1 MGALSQ
7 QSSRGWWLI
16 VLRWAAALIILG
28 VLLHFLPLAPLRAA
42 IARVPISIF
51 LAVLLGYLLVHCAG
65 VAKWRMV
72 VNAAGAELDFATS
85 AQCYFGGLF
94 GTLFLPSIV
103 GGDVVR
109 LAVGLRRSPR
119 PAAVLTGNLVDRF
132 LDVVAQA
139 GLVLLGFVLLPESD
153 LVPEN
158 VEGTLDDVLLAIAV
172 GVLLLLALMFA
183 LRRRILHGRSV
194 RFRRRLARIRHAL
207 RSVSKKPRVLVLG
220 WLLGTCIQMAFL
232 MLTARLAV
240 YCGLRLP
247 LRSWLFAWPLAK
259 LAAVL
264 PVTQGG
270 IGVREAALVALLAP
284 FGAPG
289 HLVLAAGLVWEGVVI
304 AGGLMAGGV
313 TLILRRC
320 VDREPQSPVLQ
331 RGREQVHDTSNG
343 KNM

>member
-1 MGALSQ
+1 MGALPQ
-7 QSSRGWWLI
+7 RSSRGWWLI
-16 VLRWAAALIILG
+16 VFRWAAALIILG
-28 VLLHFLPLAPLRAA
+28 MLLHFLPLAPLRAA
-42 IARVPISIF
+42 IARVPITIF
-51 LAVLLGYLLVHCAG
+51 LAALLGYLLVHCAG
-65 VAKWRMV
+65 VVKWRMV

-119 PAAVLTGNLVDRF
+119 PAAVLAGNLVDRF
-132 LDVVAQA
+132 LDVAAQA
-139 GLVLLGFVLLPESD
+139 GLVLLGFVLLPELE

-158 VEGTLDDVLLAIAV
+158 VEDTVDDVLLAIGV
-172 GVLLLLALMFA
+172 GVVLVLALTFA
-183 LRRRILHGRSV
+183 FRKRVLRGRSV
-194 RFRRRLARIRHAL
+194 RFRRRLARFRHAL
-207 RSVSKKPRVLVLG
+207 RSVSKKPRALVLG

-232 MLTARLAV
+232 MLTAQLAV

-264 PVTQGG
+264 PLTQGG

-284 FGAPG
+284 LGAPG
-289 HLVLAAGLVWEGVVI
+289 HLVLAAGLVWEGVIVVGGVI
-304 AGGLMAGGV
+304 AGGVALVLGSSA
-313 TLILRRC
+313 
-320 VDREPQSPVLQ
+320 DRVNSA
-331 RGREQVHDTSNG
+331 
-343 KNM
+343 